1 MSRSFGGLVETSLP
15 PMWISPWSTSSS
27 PASMRRAVDLPE
39 PDGPTRTMN
48 SPSLMSRSK
57 SLIDG
62 VGLPGYWQYAST
74 YLTSATLLS
83 LHAAGQQAAD
93 EEPLE
98 CDEHEQR
105 DHDGHERRRG

>member
-1 MSRSFGGLVETSLP
+1 MAMSRSLGCMCETSRSSIRIAPEL
-15 PMWISPWSTSSS
+15 TGSS

-105 DHDGHERRRG
+105 D